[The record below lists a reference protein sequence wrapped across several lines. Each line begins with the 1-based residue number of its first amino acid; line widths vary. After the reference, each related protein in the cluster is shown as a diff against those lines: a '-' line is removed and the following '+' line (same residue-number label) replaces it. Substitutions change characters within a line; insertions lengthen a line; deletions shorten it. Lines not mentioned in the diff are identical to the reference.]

1 MRRIAFI
8 LFALCMLATNSK
20 AQDIYKEVVR
30 LKSKA
35 EALMNDT
42 TQNIEARKIACFK
55 NSFISLK

>member
-8 LFALCMLATNSK
+8 LFALCLLATNSK

-42 TQNIEARKIACFK
+42 TQNIEARKIAC
-55 NSFISLK
+55 